1 MVPDCTYHA
10 PGSLYHGGRH
20 RESKAVTIRGL
31 TETTMEEAVLGV
43 ILGGVALL
51 AILKLLAYGLDEQPE
66 DWERSL
72 FV

>member
-1 MVPDCTYHA
+1 M
-10 PGSLYHGGRH
+10 
-20 RESKAVTIRGL
+20 TIRGL